1 MKYELLR
8 SPQALRQL
16 RHLHKT
22 HPPIISS
29 IIASITALS
38 DKPRPVGA
46 TKLVNR
52 PEWRVRVGDY
62 RILYQIDDKNRRV
75 TIASISHRRDVY
87 R

>member
-1 MKYELLR
+1 MNYELLR

-16 RHLHKT
+16 RHLHRS
-22 HPPIISS
+22 HPPLIPL
-29 IIASITALS
+29 IIAAITALS
-38 DKPRPVGA
+38 DNPRPSGA

-52 PEWRVRVGDY
+52 PEWRIRVGNY
-62 RILYQIDDKNRRV
+62 RVLYQIDEKSRTV

>member
-1 MKYELLR
+1 MNYELLR

-16 RHLHKT
+16 RHLQRT
-22 HPPIISS
+22 HPQIISQF
-29 IIASITALS
+29 AAAITALS
-38 DKPRPVGA
+38 HDPRPSGV

-62 RILYQIDDKNRRV
+62 RVLYQIDDSKKTV
-75 TIASISHRRDVY
+75 TIVSIAHRRDVY

>member
-1 MKYELLR
+1 MKYELFR

-16 RHLHKT
+16 RHLHRT
-22 HPPIISS
+22 YSPIIPL
-29 IIASITALS
+29 ITASITALS
-38 DKPRPVGA
+38 DNPRPAGA

-62 RILYQIDDKNRRV
+62 RILYQIDDKNSTL
-75 TIASISHRRDVY
+75 TIVSISHRRDVY

>member
-1 MKYELLR
+1 MIYELLR

-16 RHLHKT
+16 RRLQRT
-22 HPPIISS
+22 HPQIIPQ
-29 IIASITALS
+29 IVAAITALS
-38 DKPRPVGA
+38 DNPRPSGV

-62 RILYQIDDKNRRV
+62 RVLYSIDDRERIV
-75 TIASISHRRDVY
+75 TVVSIAPRRDAY